1 MYAKYIKQEIADLNG
16 TGRTQACYKMELS
29 PMSYKKFVEMCSRE
43 GGMDVSAI
51 VGVLTLV
58 SKELALYMAEGR
70 SVKLDGIGTFNAKL
84 GVRDDM
90 QPDGFEE
97 GESSRNSKS
106 IIVNGVAF
114 RADKDLIRNTNR
126 KCTLEKGGESRLRKS
141 PLTLEQRIEKARE
154 FLKRNIFMRVPDYVR
169 LTGLSRSTAAEELRK
184 VALNPASGIMSRGNR
199 SQKIYILRPEAPQQ
213 G

>member
-184 VALNPASGIMSRGNR
+184 VALNPDTGIMSRGNR
-199 SQKIYILRPEAPQQ
+199 SQKIYILRPEVPQQ

>member
-70 SVKLDGIGTFNAKL
+70 SLKLDGIGTFNAKL

>member
-58 SKELALYMAEGR
+58 CKELALYMAEGR

>member
-29 PMSYKKFVEMCSRE
+29 PMSYKKFVEKCSKE
-43 GGMDVSAI
+43 GGMDASTIIA
-51 VGVLTLV
+51 VLTLV
-58 SKELALYMAEGR
+58 SDKLALYMAEGR